1 MIQSLRIV
9 VILSF
14 SLAFCNATFLESSSG
29 LSGVSAWKSSSYT
42 TRTHANLICSDRH
55 IFSKSSQQRP
65 QRSLSTAL
73 RLSSQDGWVS
83 NPETGR
89 LIKPNGPRWRDL
101 MHHTGGYIA
110 NDSELIP
117 IDKEAL
123 WKWENQ
129 SPVLEAAS
137 IPESGAKYCNTCWH
151 PLSPVVAADPQVSLK
166 DDDETLPFLDQL
178 LFVHK
183 PSGLLTL
190 PGIGADK
197 QICLASLINDWLAME
212 GHNEE
217 ALAVLRKARV
227 SASQNSI
234 RKRLKRKKQ
243 TRPFVP
249 RPCHRLD
256 FDTSG
261 VLVIGLTRD
270 ALRLTNALFEAKDD
284 HSFLLQKTYVALVA
298 GHVVQNEGIVD
309 FPYVSYSIN
318 DYQYP
323 CL

>member
-1 MIQSLRIV
+1 MIQSLRHV
-9 VILSF
+9 VIFSF
-14 SLAFCNATFLESSSG
+14 SLAFCSVTFLESSSG
-29 LSGVSAWKSSSYT
+29 LSGVSAWKSSYT
-42 TRTHANLICSDRH
+42 TYANLICSDRH
-55 IFSKSSQQRP
+55 IFSKGSQQRP
-65 QRSLSTAL
+65 KRSLSTAL
-73 RLSSQDGWVS
+73 WLWSQDRWVS

-89 LIKPNGPRWRDL
+89 LIKPNGPRWHDL

-129 SPVLEAAS
+129 SPAIETAF
-137 IPESGAKYCNTCWH
+137 IPEAGAKYRNTCWH
-151 PLSPVVAADPQVSLK
+151 PLQPVVAADPQVLLK
-166 DDDETLPFLDQL
+166 DDDERLPFFDQL

-217 ALAVLRKARV
+217 ASAVLRKARV

-234 RKRLKRKKQ
+234 RKRSKRKKQ
-243 TRPFVP
+243 TKPFVP

-284 HSFLLQKTYVALVA
+284 HSFLLQKTYVSLVA

-309 FPYVSYSIN
+309 FPYVCYCIN
-318 DYQYP
+318 DYQYL
-323 CL
+323 CA